1 MSIAAALY
9 DKDRQQFASFVVP
22 GHSVPASLG
31 SLQEHMAYGW
41 EYLHFTQPVMLDGEL
56 IGGLYL
62 NVDLEMLYMQMAWQA
77 LVTVVAAFLAM
88 AMASRLL
95 RRLNRSVLQPINGLS
110 ALMEQVS
117 EQNDYS
123 ARAAPSDITELN
135 TLADGFNDMLGQ
147 IQQRDI
153 ARREAENKTLRLAY
167 FDSLTG
173 LPNRQSFLER
183 LDREVRIAER
193 ERTPACD
200 PVHGSGWIQEHQ
212 RHHGPQ
218 CR

>member
-1 MSIAAALY
+1 
-9 DKDRQQFASFVVP
+9 
-22 GHSVPASLG
+22 
-31 SLQEHMAYGW
+31 
-41 EYLHFTQPVMLDGEL
+41 
-56 IGGLYL
+56 
-62 NVDLEMLYMQMAWQA
+62 
-77 LVTVVAAFLAM
+77 
-88 AMASRLL
+88 MASRLL

-110 ALMEQVS
+110 ALMDQVS

-153 ARREAENKTLRLAY
+153 ARKEAENKTFKLAY

-183 LDREVRIAER
+183 LGREVRIAER
-193 ERTPACD
+193 EGTRLAILFMDLDGFKSINDSMGHNTGDLILQWAADRLQQGIRPYDMVVRATID
-200 PVHGSGWIQEHQ
+200 ESEVELARLGGMSSRP
-212 RHHGPQ
+212 
-218 CR
+218 